1 MPQVGQDIETA
12 TIVAWHKKENDMVHK
27 GDIIATV
34 ESDKASFDV
43 EVYDSGVLLKRLYEE
58 GQEVKVLTPIAYL
71 GEPGE
76 SMNEAPSTSEISQ
89 TTVAPASP
97 VSAEKTKG
105 SLEVMASPSARRLAK
120 EKGIDLS
127 TLVGTGPRGRITKD
141 DVLAVASGQQA
152 LVHDMKDEIIAF
164 SPMRSRIAER
174 LSRSKQTIPHF
185 YLFTEVDMTEV
196 CRRCARFNEQNYTNI
211 TINDVIIK
219 AVGQALVQHP
229 RMNSHVEK
237 DRIIVKKAVHIGVA
251 VSVPD
256 GLAVP
261 VIADVPGKTLV
272 QISQESRENA
282 EAIRAGKLLS
292 NTVGTFT
299 VSNLGMYAVNSFLPI
314 INPPECAILGVG
326 QAAEK
331 PAVVQGKLA
340 VRRLM
345 SMTLACDHR
354 TVDGT
359 MAGQFLETI
368 KQQLENSSVFPE

>member
-12 TIVAWHKKENDMVHK
+12 TIVTWHKKENDTVNK

-43 EVYDSGVLLKRLYEE
+43 EAYNSGVLLKRLYEE

-76 SMNEAPSTSEISQ
+76 SMDEVPSTSELSQ
-89 TTVAPASP
+89 TIVSPASSD
-97 VSAEKTKG
+97 SAEKTKG
-105 SLEVMASPSARRLAK
+105 DLEVTASPSARRLAK

-127 TLVGTGPRGRITKD
+127 TLTGTGPGERITKD
-141 DVLAVASGQQA
+141 DVLAAVTGQQA
-152 LVHDMKDEIIAF
+152 LAHDTEDEIIVF

-185 YLFTEVDMTEV
+185 YLLADVDMTEV
-196 CRRCARFNEQNYTNI
+196 CQRRTRFNKQNDTKI
-211 TINDVIIK
+211 TINDIVIK
-219 AVGQALVQHP
+219 AVGQALVRHP
-229 RMNSHVEK
+229 RMNTHAGK

-251 VSVPD
+251 VSVPN

-282 EAIRAGKLLS
+282 EAIKAGRLLS

-331 PAVVQGKLA
+331 PAVVHGKLA

-359 MAGQFLETI
+359 IAAQFLETI
-368 KQQLENSSVFPE
+368 KQQLENISVFSE